1 MTENATETAF
11 RGSGEVQRL
20 VDRGLCPKCQTPS
33 VIEDMGDLG
42 QCQSCGL
49 YMGHNLKS
57 EILET
62 RQSLI
67 DVESVFDEQHE
78 LI

>member
-1 MTENATETAF
+1 MMESATEMDCN
-11 RGSGEVQRL
+11 GSGEVQRL
-20 VDRGLCPKCQTPS
+20 IDKGLCPKCQSPS

-49 YMGHNLKS
+49 YMGNNLKL

-62 RQSLI
+62 RQSLMN
-67 DVESVFDEQHE
+67 VESVFDEQNE